1 MPQYFPP
8 NASTF
13 AKWSILGAGLFIVI
27 LVTLLDINARGA
39 QNQVGVPIAQP
50 VPFPHNLHAGELGID
65 CRYCHTSVET
75 SSFPNLPPT
84 EVCMTCHSQIRVGT
98 PQLAVV
104 QKSWETGVPI
114 QWNKV
119 DRLAGFAYFNHS
131 IHVAGGI
138 GCSTC
143 HGRVDEMPGIWKTQ
157 AMSMGWCLQCHK
169 NPAAY
174 IRPKS
179 EVFNM
184 AYQPPTDQL
193 AVGRELVKDYHID
206 TTKLIQCST
215 CHR

>member
-1 MPQYFPP
+1 
-8 NASTF
+8 
-13 AKWSILGAGLFIVI
+13 
-27 LVTLLDINARGA
+27 
-39 QNQVGVPIAQP
+39 
-50 VPFPHNLHAGELGID
+50 
-65 CRYCHTSVET
+65 
-75 SSFPNLPPT
+75 LPPT

-98 PQLAVV
+98 PQLAPV

-119 DRLAGFAYFNHS
+119 DHLADFAYFNHS
-131 IHVAGGI
+131 IHIDKGI

-184 AYQPPTDQL
+184 AYHQSPADQL
-193 AVGRELVKDYHID
+193 AIGK
-206 TTKLIQCST
+206 
-215 CHR
+215 